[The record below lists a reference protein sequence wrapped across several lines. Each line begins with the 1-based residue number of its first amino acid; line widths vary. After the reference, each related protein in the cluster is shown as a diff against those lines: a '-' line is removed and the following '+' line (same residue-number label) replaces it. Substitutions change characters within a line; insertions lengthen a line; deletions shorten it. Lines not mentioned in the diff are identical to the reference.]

1 MRLNDVV
8 FQDYQGIRRFGV
20 VAETETKDDKWKWVK
35 VKWIN
40 DSVYSAAMENLQRLR
55 NANFYREEYRV
66 DELRVINAKDEL
78 CTLQECIRF
87 SEERE

>member
-20 VAETETKDDKWKWVK
+20 VTEAETKDDKWKWVR
-35 VKWIN
+35 VKWFN
-40 DSVYSAAMENLQRLR
+40 DSVYNAAMQNLQRLR

-66 DELRVINAKDEL
+66 DELKVINARDEL
-78 CTLQECIRF
+78 HTLQECIRF
-87 SEERE
+87 SEGRK